1 MPEFRF
7 ARRFARFCR
16 LGSALILGCW
26 LALAQAAELG
36 DVAVRSFVGQPL
48 VADIELTGMADATV
62 PVQVKL
68 AHPDI
73 YRGANIAV
81 PPVLSSVTMSV
92 MRRDQRQFLHITSI
106 KPVDSEHLHLF
117 LDLNDG
123 TRRHVRQVTLWL
135 SPEPP
140 PPPVAPLP
148 VAAAPAESAPVPP
161 PQPQPRAHV
170 AGPAACAQVSAE
182 QLRTCAALDYKN
194 GLLSARIVEL
204 EEKVKQLQASIEG
217 RVEPLAAPPAAAPA
231 RHETPPPPPRKPK
244 KEKAPFPWLLVGGG
258 IAFLL
263 VVGGAVLVL
272 LKRRKARDAAPAGP
286 GLLSKLTSRFKRSK
300 KPDETVVEPSIE

>member
-7 ARRFARFCR
+7 ARFSR

-26 LALAQAAELG
+26 LAVAQAAELG

-48 VADIELTGMADATV
+48 VADIELTGMADPAV

-81 PPVLSSVTMSV
+81 PPVLASVTMSV

-135 SPEPP
+135 NPEPP
-140 PPPVAPLP
+140 PVLPAP
-148 VAAAPAESAPVPP
+148 VAAAPAEPVPAPVPP
-161 PQPQPRAHV
+161 ARPHA
-170 AGPAACAQVSAE
+170 AAPAACVQVSAE

-204 EEKVKQLQASIEG
+204 EEKVKQLQASVEG
-217 RVEPLAAPPAAAPA
+217 RVEVPAAQPAAAPA
-231 RHETPPPPPRKPK
+231 VHETPPPPPKKPK
-244 KEKAPFPWLLVGGG
+244 KEKAPFPWLLAGGG

-272 LKRRKARDAAPAGP
+272 LKRRKAKGAAPAGP
-286 GLLSKLTSRFKRSK
+286 GLLGKLTSRFKRA
-300 KPDETVVEPSIE
+300 KPDDAAVEPSIE

>member
-7 ARRFARFCR
+7 ARFSR

-26 LALAQAAELG
+26 LAVAQAAELG

-48 VADIELTGMADATV
+48 VADIELTGMADPAV
-62 PVQVKL
+62 PVQVRL

-123 TRRHVRQVTLWL
+123 ARRHVRQVTLWL

-140 PPPVAPLP
+140 PPVAPAP
-148 VAAAPAESAPVPP
+148 VAAAPAELVPAPVAPP
-161 PQPQPRAHV
+161 RPRV
-170 AGPAACAQVSAE
+170 AAPAACVQASAE

-204 EEKVKQLQASIEG
+204 EEKVKQLQASVEG
-217 RVEPLAAPPAAAPA
+217 RAEPLAALPAAALA
-231 RHETPPPPPRKPK
+231 KHETPPPPPKKPK

-272 LKRRKARDAAPAGP
+272 LKRRKAKGAAPASP
-286 GLLSKLTSRFKRSK
+286 GLLSKLTSRFKRA
-300 KPDETVVEPSIE
+300 KPDEAAVEPSIE

>member
-1 MPEFRF
+1 MPEFRS
-7 ARRFARFCR
+7 ARFSR

-26 LALAQAAELG
+26 LAVAQAAELG

-48 VADIELTGMADATV
+48 VADIELTGMADPTV
-62 PVQVKL
+62 PVQVRL

-140 PPPVAPLP
+140 PPPVLPAP
-148 VAAAPAESAPVPP
+148 VAAAPAQPAPAPV
-161 PQPQPRAHV
+161 QQPRPHV
-170 AGPAACAQVSAE
+170 EAPAACAQVSAE

-204 EEKVKQLQASIEG
+204 EEKVKQLQDSVEG
-217 RVEPLAAPPAAAPA
+217 RVEALAAQPAAAPA
-231 RHETPPPPPRKPK
+231 MHETPPPPPKKPK
-244 KEKAPFPWLLVGGG
+244 KEKAPFPWLLVGGA

-272 LKRRKARDAAPAGP
+272 LKRRKAKDAAPAGP
-286 GLLSKLTSRFKRSK
+286 GLLSKLSSRFKRA
-300 KPDETVVEPSIE
+300 KPDGDTVVEPSIE

>member
-1 MPEFRF
+1 MPEFRS
-7 ARRFARFCR
+7 ARFFH
-16 LGSALILGCW
+16 LGSGLILGCW

-36 DVAVRSFVGQPL
+36 EVAVRSFIGQPL
-48 VADIELTGMADATV
+48 VADIELTGMADPAV
-62 PVQVKL
+62 PVQVRL
-68 AHPDI
+68 ANPNV

-106 KPVDSEHLHLF
+106 KPAEAEHVHLF
-117 LDLNDG
+117 LELNDG
-123 TRRHVRQVTLWL
+123 VKRHLRQVTLWL
-135 SPEPP
+135 SPDPAPPPPPAPVAVAPPAAAVVPEPP
-140 PPPVAPLP
+140 PPRAR
-148 VAAAPAESAPVPP
+148 AAAPAAC
-161 PQPQPRAHV
+161 PQV
-170 AGPAACAQVSAE
+170 NAE

-217 RVEPLAAPPAAAPA
+217 RVEPVAHEAPA
-231 RHETPPPPPRKPK
+231 PAVHPTPPPPPRKPK

-263 VVGGAVLVL
+263 VVGGAVFVL
-272 LKRRKARDAAPAGP
+272 LKRRKAKAGQAPSS
-286 GLLSKLTSRFKRSK
+286 GLLSRLTSRFKR
-300 KPDETVVEPSIE
+300 KPADVAAAEPSAEQ